1 MSTIGD
7 WQDLPTNY
15 EDARYSGDRK
25 FEMKKNAD
33 NTVSLTDVT
42 AYENE
47 DVSRTFF
54 GAAEAN
60 QINGGMNKLV
70 GAVNDV
76 INIMYPVGSIYMS
89 VNPVNPE
96 TLFGGTWGRIQD
108 RFLLAAGSTFSG
120 GTTGGNKDAVV
131 VSHTHTQVEHTHN
144 YPTGDVK
151 KPYYKLWGTKS
162 GLTEEG
168 APVGGTGKYYTAS
181 GEKDYK
187 WLGLNTMSS
196 EQPSINT
203 TGVDGT
209 DKNMPP
215 YIAVYVWERL
225 S

>member
-42 AYENE
+42 VYENE

-89 VNPVNPE
+89 VDSVNPS
-96 TLFGGTWGRIQD
+96 TLFGGTWERIED
-108 RFLLAAGSTFSG
+108 RFLVATGTYFDLEQSG
-120 GTTGGNKDAVV
+120 GSKDAVV
-131 VSHTHTQVEHTHN
+131 VSHTHTQVEHTHT
-144 YPTGDVK
+144 YPSDESG
-151 KPYYKLWGTKS
+151 KPYKTWGTKS
-162 GLTEEG
+162 GSTEEG
-168 APVGGTGKYYTAS
+168 APLSGTGKHYAAT
-181 GEKDYK
+181 KNQDYK
-187 WLGLNTMSS
+187 WLINMSS
-196 EQPSINT
+196 EQPTINAS
-203 TGVDGT
+203 GVDGA
-209 DKNMPP
+209 DKNLPP
-215 YIAVYVWERL
+215 YLAVNMWKRTA
-225 S
+225 

>member
-42 AYENE
+42 VYENE

-60 QINGGMNKLV
+60 QINSGMNKLV

-120 GTTGGNKDAVV
+120 GTKGGNKDAVV
-131 VSHTHTQVEHTHN
+131 VSHTHTMSSHN
-144 YPTGDVK
+144 HRFAG
-151 KPYYKLWGTKS
+151 GTKIWTTAS
-162 GLTEEG
+162 GSTEPG
-168 APVGGTGKYYTAS
+168 NPISGSGKYYAATA
-181 GEKDYK
+181 KDDYK
-187 WLGLNTMSS
+187 WLTTTESAA
-196 EQPSINT
+196 PSIDA
-203 TGVDGT
+203 TGSDGT

-215 YIAVYVWERL
+215 YLAVYVWERL

>member
-25 FEMKKNAD
+25 FEMKKNTD

-42 AYENE
+42 VYENE
-47 DVSRTFF
+47 DISRTFF

-89 VNPVNPE
+89 VNPVDPS

-131 VSHTHTQVEHTHN
+131 VSHTHNLPSHRHTFA
-144 YPTGDVK
+144 G
-151 KPYYKLWGTKS
+151 GTKVWTTAS
-162 GLTEEG
+162 GSTESG
-168 APVGGTGKYYTAS
+168 AQISGSGKYYAATA
-181 GEKDYK
+181 KDDYK
-187 WLGLNTMSS
+187 WLTATESAA
-196 EQPSINT
+196 PSIDA
-203 TGVDGT
+203 TGSDGT

-215 YIAVYVWERL
+215 YLAVYVWERL

>member
-42 AYENE
+42 VYENE

-89 VNPVNPE
+89 VNSVNPS
-96 TLFGGTWGRIQD
+96 TLFGGTWERIQD
-108 RFLLAAGSTFSG
+108 RFLVATGTYFDLEQSG
-120 GTTGGNKDAVV
+120 GSKDAVV
-131 VSHTHTQVEHTHN
+131 VSHTHTQVEHTHS
-144 YPTGDVK
+144 YPSDDPN
-151 KPYYKLWGTKS
+151 KPYKPWGTKS
-162 GLTEEG
+162 GATEEG
-168 APVGGTGKYYTAS
+168 GVISGTGKYYAAT
-181 GEKDYK
+181 KNVDYK
-187 WLGLNTMSS
+187 WLTGMTS
-196 EQPSINT
+196 EQPTINAS
-203 TGVDGT
+203 GVDGT
-209 DKNMPP
+209 DKNLPP
-215 YIAVYVWERL
+215 YIAVNMWKRTA
-225 S
+225 

>member
-7 WQDLPTNY
+7 WTDLPTNY

-25 FEMKKNAD
+25 FEMKKNSD

-42 AYENE
+42 VYENE

-89 VNPVNPE
+89 VNSVNPS
-96 TLFGGTWGRIQD
+96 TLFGGTWERIED
-108 RFLLAAGSTFSG
+108 RFLLAGGNTFAVGSTG
-120 GTTGGNKDAVV
+120 GSKDAEV
-131 VSHTHTQVEHTHN
+131 VSHTHDLPSHKHSFS
-144 YPTGDVK
+144 G
-151 KPYYKLWGTKS
+151 GTKVWTTAS
-162 GLTEEG
+162 GSTEPG
-168 APVGGTGKYYTAS
+168 AQISGSGKYYAATA
-181 GEKDYK
+181 KDDYK
-187 WLGLNTMSS
+187 WLTTTESAA
-196 EQPSINT
+196 PSIGA
-203 TGVDGT
+203 TGIDGT

-215 YIAVYVWERL
+215 YLAVYVWKRTA
-225 S
+225 

>member
-42 AYENE
+42 VYENE

-60 QINGGMNKLV
+60 QINSGMNKLV

-89 VNPVNPE
+89 VNDVNPS
-96 TLFGGTWGRIQD
+96 TLFGGTWEKIQD
-108 RFLLAAGSTFSG
+108 RFLVATGTYFELGQSG
-120 GTTGGNKDAVV
+120 GDKDAVV
-131 VSHTHTQVEHTHN
+131 VSHTHTQVKHTHT
-144 YPTGDVK
+144 YPSDDPN
-151 KPYYKLWGTKS
+151 KPYKSWGAKS
-162 GLTEEG
+162 GATEG
-168 APVGGTGKYYTAS
+168 GGTISGTGKYYAATKAV
-181 GEKDYK
+181 DYK
-187 WLGLNTMSS
+187 WLTSMTS
-196 EQPSINT
+196 EQPTINAS
-203 TGVDGT
+203 GVDGT
-209 DKNMPP
+209 DKNLPP
-215 YIAVYVWERL
+215 YIAVNMWKRTA
-225 S
+225 

>member
-42 AYENE
+42 VYENE

-89 VNPVNPE
+89 VNDVNPS
-96 TLFGGTWGRIQD
+96 TLFGGTWERIQD
-108 RFLLAAGSTFSG
+108 RFLLAAGSTFAAG
-120 GTTGGNKDAVV
+120 NTGGSKDAVV
-131 VSHTHTQVEHTHN
+131 VSHTHT
-144 YPTGDVK
+144 
-151 KPYYKLWGTKS
+151 S
-162 GLTEEG
+162 
-168 APVGGTGKYYTAS
+168 
-181 GEKDYK
+181 
-187 WLGLNTMSS
+187 
-196 EQPSINT
+196 
-203 TGVDGT
+203 
-209 DKNMPP
+209 
-215 YIAVYVWERL
+215 
-225 S
+225 

>member
-42 AYENE
+42 VYENE

-89 VNPVNPE
+89 VNNVNPS
-96 TLFGGTWGRIQD
+96 TLFGGTWERIQD
-108 RFLLAAGSTFSG
+108 RFLLCAGDSYGAGSTG
-120 GTTGGNKDAVV
+120 GSKDAVV
-131 VSHTHTQVEHTHN
+131 VSHTHNLSSHN
-144 YPTGDVK
+144 HSFAN
-151 KPYYKLWGTKS
+151 GTKIWTTAS
-162 GLTEEG
+162 GSTEPG
-168 APVGGTGKYYTAS
+168 AQISGSGKYYAATA
-181 GEKDYK
+181 KDDYK
-187 WLGLNTMSS
+187 WLTTTESAA
-196 EQPSINT
+196 PSIDA
-203 TGVDGT
+203 TGSDGT

-215 YIAVYVWERL
+215 YLAVYVWKRTA
-225 S
+225 

>member
-7 WQDLPTNY
+7 WQDLPTDY

-42 AYENE
+42 VYENE

-89 VNPVNPE
+89 VNSVNPS
-96 TLFGGTWGRIQD
+96 TLFGGTWERIQD
-108 RFLLAAGSTFSG
+108 RFLLCAGNSYSAGSTG
-120 GTTGGNKDAVV
+120 GTADATL
-131 VSHTHTQVEHTHN
+131 VSHTHRPVVEGSSATYGFPVYRHESAVGRMKVTAGSSGN
-144 YPTGDVK
+144 RYAYGGKAGAISADD
-151 KPYYKLWGTKS
+151 S
-162 GLTEEG
+162 GL
-168 APVGGTGKYYTAS
+168 AWSA
-181 GEKDYK
+181 
-187 WLGLNTMSS
+187 GLNTVGES
-196 EQPSINT
+196 E
-203 TGVDGT
+203 TG
-209 DKNMPP
+209 KNMPP
-215 YIAVYVWERL
+215 YLAVYVWKRTA
-225 S
+225 